1 MPEFREVQYR
11 PKCIATKKALFDHL
25 VRGRKQRLRDSKAE
39 RLGGLQVDGKFELG
53 RLLDR
58 KIGRPFVANLR
69 WTPRTMLY
77 SISHR

>member
-1 MPEFREVQYR
+1 MPEFREV
-11 PKCIATKKALFDHL
+11 PISTKVHPSKKALFYHL